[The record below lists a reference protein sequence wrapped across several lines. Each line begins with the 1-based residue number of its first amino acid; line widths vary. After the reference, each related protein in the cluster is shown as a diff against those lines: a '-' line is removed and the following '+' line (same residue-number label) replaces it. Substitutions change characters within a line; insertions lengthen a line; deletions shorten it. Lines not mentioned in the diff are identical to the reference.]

1 MFDVHCVMNYIFLAI
16 KIMSKKEFTQLD
28 MNPEKTFV
36 ELGKGHVWNF
46 RC

>member
-36 ELGKGHVWNF
+36 KLGKGHV
-46 RC
+46 